1 MAKVP
6 DPSSVASGPRSGLHA
21 QAQAGSRSAIWLSGL
36 ACGALVAIAPGVAT
50 VAAGLLAPGLLA
62 LRLDNEPG
70 RPVARTVLTCGLTG
84 CVHPVMT
91 LWNMGQTFS
100 TAVAIVTDPGTI
112 VLAWSLA
119 AGGWLMAQGAPLLVR
134 AALEA
139 AALARTAKLR
149 TMRTRIAEAWGLDQP
164 ADAT

>member
-1 MAKVP
+1 
-6 DPSSVASGPRSGLHA
+6 
-21 QAQAGSRSAIWLSGL
+21 
-36 ACGALVAIAPGVAT
+36 
-50 VAAGLLAPGLLA
+50 
-62 LRLDNEPG
+62 
-70 RPVARTVLTCGLTG
+70 
-84 CVHPVMT
+84 MT
-91 LWNMGQTFS
+91 LWNMGQSFN
-100 TAVAIVTDPGTI
+100 TALAIVTDPGTI

-119 AGGWLMAQGAPLLVR
+119 AGGWLMAQVTPLLVR